1 MPRCVH
7 RGSES
12 LAAKYR
18 FGMCPNFRE
27 SASRWMDQYSNHW
40 NAQEQCLRG
49 CRCLAHSVCGW
60 CFHPP
65 LHSER
70 MEGGNSPSSF
80 SIQSGDKFGNGVNR
94 CRYKIVSLLLTRIS
108 LCRLGHFAYTFQSNF
123 CSGLS
128 QRQGTS
134 TIYDSRRGSSGFEL
148 WESLS
153 SGHVTTRLGSMSP
166 QRLRSPRLTLA
177 TKKLSTGA
185 NGQKEDAASFSCRR
199 STVSSLIDLPV
210 SLMLDAQGYD
220 LPIVAFGVRGTG
232 HEYLFARAG

>member
-1 MPRCVH
+1 
-7 RGSES
+7 
-12 LAAKYR
+12 
-18 FGMCPNFRE
+18 MCPNFRE

-70 MEGGNSPSSF
+70 MDGGWKL
-80 SIQSGDKFGNGVNR
+80 SIQFLHSIGRQIWQR
-94 CRYKIVSLLLTRIS
+94 CKSVPLQNSFAVVDSDFTLQTRPFCLHFSEQFLSWPIPTSRYKYDLRLETREFGVRTLGKPEQWSCDYPTRI
-108 LCRLGHFAYTFQSNF
+108 
-123 CSGLS
+123 
-128 QRQGTS
+128 
-134 TIYDSRRGSSGFEL
+134 DEP
-148 WESLS
+148 
-153 SGHVTTRLGSMSP
+153 TT
-166 QRLRSPRLTLA
+166 PRLTLA
-177 TKKLSTGA
+177 IKKLSTGA

>member
-1 MPRCVH
+1 MSQFPRV
-7 RGSES
+7 GQPLDGPILES
-12 LAAKYR
+12 LECTRAVSERLSLSGAQR
-18 FGMCPNFRE
+18 LRLVLSPATSFGN
-27 SASRWMDQYSNHW
+27 D
-40 NAQEQCLRG
+40 G
-49 CRCLAHSVCGW
+49 GW
-60 CFHPP
+60 KLSIQF
-65 LHSER
+65 LHSIGR
-70 MEGGNSPSSF
+70 QIWQRCKSVPLQNSFAVVDSEF
-80 SIQSGDKFGNGVNR
+80 I
-94 CRYKIVSLLLTRIS
+94 
-108 LCRLGHFAYTFQSNF
+108 AYTSQSNF

-210 SLMLDAQGYD
+210 SLMMVAQWYD

>member
-70 MEGGNSPSSF
+70 MDGGWKL
-80 SIQSGDKFGNGVNR
+80 SIQFLHSIGRQIWQR
-94 CRYKIVSLLLTRIS
+94 CKSVPLQNSFAVVDSDFTLQTRPFCLHFSEQFLFWPIPTSRYK
-108 LCRLGHFAYTFQSNF
+108 
-123 CSGLS
+123 
-128 QRQGTS
+128 
-134 TIYDSRRGSSGFEL
+134 
-148 WESLS
+148 
-153 SGHVTTRLGSMSP
+153 
-166 QRLRSPRLTLA
+166 
-177 TKKLSTGA
+177 
-185 NGQKEDAASFSCRR
+185 
-199 STVSSLIDLPV
+199 
-210 SLMLDAQGYD
+210 YD
-220 LPIVAFGVRGTG
+220 LRLETREFGVRTLGKPEQWSCDYPTRIDEPTTPTLPKINFSYQEALNWRKWTKG
-232 HEYLFARAG
+232 GCSFLLLSAQHGFKFDRPASVTDDGCSVVRSAYRSLRRARDWT